1 MYYIQVNDTIL
12 PTPYRWYQDAMAQI
26 DHIKEMY
33 GPCCI
38 TIISK
43 DD

>member
-12 PTPYRWYQDAMAQI
+12 PTPYRWYQDAFAQI
-26 DHIKEMY
+26 DYVREMY

-38 TIISK
+38 SIISK
-43 DD
+43 DY